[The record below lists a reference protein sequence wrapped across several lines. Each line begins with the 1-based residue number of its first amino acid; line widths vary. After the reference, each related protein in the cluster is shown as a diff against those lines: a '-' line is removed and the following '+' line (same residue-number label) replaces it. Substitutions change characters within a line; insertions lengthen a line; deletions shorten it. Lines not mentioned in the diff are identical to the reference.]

1 MILFEELMQVA
12 LGRRD
17 RLSHAPSE
25 TEWAALFGTVQKQ
38 AVAGIA
44 FHAVDKVSQQGQKP
58 PMQLL
63 YEWIGLSERIRQG
76 NRLINKRCRQLQHKL
91 SEMGGRSSI
100 LKGQGMA
107 AYYDEPLQE
116 LRQPGDIDIYVDCG
130 RERLFEIVDSIE
142 FRGDRQSEDKNRKSF
157 IRDWDYK
164 HLHLDVWT
172 DTEVEVHYRVEV
184 LLNLWKNRKL
194 QKWFAAHTEE
204 IFGLTDSAE
213 VTDKTDSVTFVTP
226 TVEFNRFYI
235 LLHIYRHFLYE
246 GVGLRQLLDY
256 YFVSLHTDC
265 TDNTDAIKALKQFG
279 MWKFARGV
287 MWILQEVFGLERE
300 YMFCEPLESEG
311 RFILSEVM
319 AGGNFGHHDERLAT
333 EKKGKMQTVKKVVKH
348 NAHLMLHY
356 PAEIIWPPIW
366 FVWHKCWKWSHRKD
380 IKN

>member
-1 MILFEELMQVA
+1 
-12 LGRRD
+12 
-17 RLSHAPSE
+17 
-25 TEWAALFGTVQKQ
+25 
-38 AVAGIA
+38 
-44 FHAVDKVSQQGQKP
+44 
-58 PMQLL
+58 
-63 YEWIGLSERIRQG
+63 
-76 NRLINKRCRQLQHKL
+76 
-91 SEMGGRSSI
+91 MGVRSSI
-100 LKGQGMA
+100 LKGQGVAM
-107 AYYDEPLQE
+107 YYDEPLQE

-142 FRGDRQSEDKNRKSF
+142 FRGDRQSEDKNRKSS

-194 QKWFAAHTEE
+194 QKWFKEHEEE
-204 IFGLTDSAE
+204 IFGQVFSLSRIREGLARRPE
-213 VTDKTDSVTFVTP
+213 GESQLENFCSP
-226 TVEFNRFYI
+226 TVEFNKFYI

-256 YFVSLHTDC
+256 YFVLLHTDC